1 MFAMNLNKLN
11 VNEAELKAFIYQQ
24 LNDIQPFVG
33 DCEVGIKMTYTPEHL
48 FLVRMQASHEAGD
61 VEVEG
66 TNENVFTALSE
77 AKHALIRTFSTLD
90 TTAEAEDGDDEE
102 RDVEIKQMLTK
113 KDVKH

>member
-33 DCEVGIKMTYTPEHL
+33 DCEVGIKMTYTPEQL

-66 TNENVFTALSE
+66 TNENVFTALTE

-90 TTAEAEDGDDEE
+90 TAETEDGDEEE
-102 RDVEIKQMLTK
+102 RNMEIQDMLTK

>member
-24 LNDIQPFVG
+24 LNEIQPFVG
-33 DCEVGIKMTYTPEHL
+33 ESEVGIKMTYTPENQ

-66 TNENVFTALSE
+66 TNEDVYSALSQ
-77 AKHALIRTFSTLD
+77 AKHALIRTFSSLD
-90 TTAEAEDGDDEE
+90 NTESEEETDEK
-102 RDVEIKQMLTK
+102 RDVEIQSVLTK

>member
-33 DCEVGIKMTYTPEHL
+33 DCEVGIKMTYTPDEL
-48 FLVRMQASHEAGD
+48 FLVRMQATHEAGD

-66 TNENVFTALSE
+66 TNENVYTALSQ
-77 AKHALIRTFSTLD
+77 AKHALIRTFTTLD
-90 TTAEAEDGDDEE
+90 TSEMEDGDEEE
-102 RDVEIKQMLTK
+102 RDVEIKQMLVK

>member
-24 LNDIQPFVG
+24 LNEIQPFVG
-33 DCEVGIKMTYTPEHL
+33 EAEVGIKMTYTPDNQ
-48 FLVRMQASHEAGD
+48 FLVRMQATNQDGS

-66 TNENVFTALSE
+66 THENVYTALST

-90 TTAEAEDGDDEE
+90 AEEDESDEQREAE
-102 RDVEIKQMLTK
+102 IQSMTTK
-113 KDVKH
+113 KEVKH

>member
-1 MFAMNLNKLN
+1 MFALNLNKLN

-33 DCEVGIKMTYTPEHL
+33 DCEVGIKMTYTPEQQ
-48 FLVRMQASHEAGD
+48 FLVRMQASNEAGD

-66 TNENVFTALSE
+66 TNENVYTALSQ

-90 TTAEAEDGDDEE
+90 TTEAEEIEEIE
-102 RDVEIKQMLTK
+102 RDSEIEQMLSK

>member
-33 DCEVGIKMTYTPEHL
+33 EAEVGIKMTYTPENQ
-48 FLVRMQASHEAGD
+48 FLVRIQASHDDGD

-66 TNENVFTALSE
+66 THADVYSALSQ
-77 AKHALIRTFSTLD
+77 AKHALIRTFSSLD
-90 TTAEAEDGDDEE
+90 NQTEEIDEE
-102 RDVEIKQMLTK
+102 RDQEIESVLTK
-113 KDVKH
+113 KEVKH

>member
-33 DCEVGIKMTYTPEHL
+33 EAEVGIKMTYSDNQ
-48 FLVRMQASHEAGD
+48 FLVRMQATADNGS

-66 TNENVFTALSE
+66 TNENVFTALSQ
-77 AKHALIRTFSTLD
+77 AKHALIRTFTTLEPMKKAPPKNE
-90 TTAEAEDGDDEE
+90 TSKS
-102 RDVEIKQMLTK
+102 KQP
-113 KDVKH
+113 

>member
-33 DCEVGIKMTYTPEHL
+33 EAEVGIKMSFSDNQ
-48 FLVRMQASHEAGD
+48 FLVRMQATVDTGS

-66 TNENVFTALSE
+66 TNENVYSALSE
-77 AKHALIRTFSTLD
+77 AKHALIRTFTSREIEEEEGAD
-90 TTAEAEDGDDEE
+90 EDRNMELE
-102 RDVEIKQMLTK
+102 SAMAK